1 MQSRGASRVNR
12 RSLPLFGICIVG
24 ALLLTP
30 TCMAERSSKLS
41 HQHTKKNAARVT
53 EVTSHASDHTSFRGW
68 DYLAH
73 RLRQNGV
80 DEGDII
86 ALYADARMPR
96 FTYIPFSVY
105 PKEPAS
111 IYSTFNKPRFE
122 EMGATFI
129 RENKSSFDAVERTLR
144 VPPEVVTA
152 ILVIESQIGKNTGH
166 EMIAYR
172 LSRLASAN
180 APENLTHN
188 YKLQRKKYPKV
199 TFDQIKRRG
208 RYLEHTFLPEIPAL
222 IAIAKQNHVDPLT
235 IKGSSAG
242 AFGLPQFLP
251 SAFIR
256 YSRDG
261 DKDGVVSLHN
271 PQDALWS
278 TANYLASFGFRST
291 IPLQEKRSIIW
302 RYNKSKAYIDAVLRL
317 SQGIK
322 SRLSD

>member
-1 MQSRGASRVNR
+1 MKRSLVFSVLSTLFTVSTLVPVCEAERVASRPGTLPTKEAKEKASKH
-12 RSLPLFGICIVG
+12 RSI
-24 ALLLTP
+24 ASTP
-30 TCMAERSSKLS
+30 
-41 HQHTKKNAARVT
+41 
-53 EVTSHASDHTSFRGW
+53 ASQQVSFRGW

-80 DEGDII
+80 AERDLI
-86 ALYADARMPR
+86 ALYADPRMPR

-105 PKEPAS
+105 PKEAAS
-111 IYSTFNKPRFE
+111 IYATFNKPRFE
-122 EMGATFI
+122 EMGASFI
-129 RENKSSFDAVERTLR
+129 RDNKAAFDSMEKTLR
-144 VPPEVVTA
+144 VPSEVVTA
-152 ILVIESQIGKNTGH
+152 ILVIESQIGKNTGR

-180 APENLTHN
+180 APENLAHN
-188 YKLQRKKYPKV
+188 YKLQKKTHPKI
-199 TFDQIKRRG
+199 TFEQVKRRG

-222 IAIAKQNHVDPLT
+222 LAIAKQNRVDPLS
-235 IKGSSAG
+235 IQGSSAG

-271 PQDALWS
+271 QQDALWS
-278 TANYLASFGFRST
+278 TANYLASFGFRSN

-302 RYNKSKAYIDAVLRL
+302 RYNKSKAYIDAVLKL
-317 SQGIK
+317 SHGIK
-322 SRLSD
+322 SRLSM

>member
-1 MQSRGASRVNR
+1 MDRRIALTLLASIFGVLSFTLPCFADRVSSAQREIIAKDNSSTSIQA
-12 RSLPLFGICIVG
+12 SL
-24 ALLLTP
+24 
-30 TCMAERSSKLS
+30 
-41 HQHTKKNAARVT
+41 AAT
-53 EVTSHASDHTSFRGW
+53 HTSFQGW
-68 DYLAH
+68 DYLVH

-80 DEGDII
+80 AERDLL
-86 ALYADARMPR
+86 ALYADPRMPR
-96 FTYIPFSVY
+96 FTYVPFSVY

-111 IYSTFNKPRFE
+111 IYATFNKPRFE
-122 EMGATFI
+122 DMGASFI
-129 RENKSSFDAVERTLR
+129 RDNKAAFDSMEKTLR
-144 VPPEVVTA
+144 VPAEVVTA
-152 ILVIESQIGKNTGH
+152 ILVIESQIGKNTGR

-188 YKLQRKKYPKV
+188 YKLQKKKHPRI
-199 TFDQIKRRG
+199 TFEQVKRRG

-222 IAIAKQNHVDPLT
+222 LAIAKQNRVDPLS

-271 PQDALWS
+271 HQDALWS
-278 TANYLASFGFRST
+278 TANYLASFGFRSN

-302 RYNKSKAYIDAVLRL
+302 RYNKSKAYIDAVLKL

-322 SRLSD
+322 SRLSP